1 LSKNGGRGL
10 GCAPKTG
17 GTRKEALLKLLG
29 HVEVRIGEMM
39 IADRREMRENREK
52 EKEKEREGGRRG
64 GSGST
69 GGGT

>member
-1 LSKNGGRGL
+1 LGKNGGRGL
-10 GCAPKTG
+10 DCAPKTG

-29 HVEVRIGEMM
+29 HVEVKIGEMM

-52 EKEKEREGGRRG
+52 EKEKEGGRRG

-69 GGGT
+69 GGGN

>member
-10 GCAPKTG
+10 DCAPKTG

-29 HVEVRIGEMM
+29 HVEVKIGEMM

-52 EKEKEREGGRRG
+52 EKEREGGRRG
-64 GSGST
+64 GST
-69 GGGT
+69 GGGN